1 MGFDLLH
8 PSLQH
13 HVVNSLGWR
22 DLRPLQEQAVRPILE
37 GKNCLLLA
45 PTAGGKTEAAVL
57 PILSCML
64 TEDWRGLS
72 VIYVCPIRALLNNLE
87 ERLSYYCGLV
97 GRRCGLWHGDV
108 AQATKSK
115 LLADPPD
122 LLLTTPESLE
132 ALLISRR
139 TDKRYFFGTLKVAVV
154 DEVHAFAGDDR
165 GWHLLCLL
173 ERIGRLAGT
182 NCQRIGLS
190 ATVGNPDALLGW
202 LATASQREATVVS
215 PQPAEAPGEQA
226 DVTIDYV
233 GDLSNAAQVLKLLYR
248 GEKRLVFCDS
258 RARCED
264 LAGLLRGHGLR
275 VFVSHSSLSVE
286 QRRDAESAF
295 REGRDC
301 VIVATSTLELGIDV
315 GDLDR
320 VIQIDSTFTV
330 SSFLQRL
337 GRTGRRAGSRRNFL
351 FLTTSHETLLQAA
364 AVVELWNQG
373 FVEPLVPPPLP
384 LHVAAQQ
391 VMALTIQEKGITR
404 PDIPKWIGSALTA
417 MGIVEADLN
426 QLLDHMLHS
435 GILAQDAGVLGIGSS
450 GEKLFGA
457 RNFVGLLAVFD
468 APMLMNVFWGPRD
481 LGAVHPISLQHRDDE
496 PIVLSLGGRAWH
508 VTHVDQQGKLVHVV
522 PADVGGRSRWLGESA
537 PLSFELCQMVRRI
550 LLGDGEPAHWSKRSR
565 EAISMLRDD
574 CPWVS
579 RDGLVV
585 LEREQGRGSDWWTF
599 GGLLV
604 NNTLASLVGHSAIS
618 FDNFRIRLPVESV
631 GRIESELDT
640 AADSWQLPLDV
651 QRLRFKFSVA
661 LPGTVLD
668 TMSFQ
673 RSVNTECARRLL
685 RGRIRFR

>member
-1 MGFDLLH
+1 M
-8 PSLQH
+8 
-13 HVVNSLGWR
+13 
-22 DLRPLQEQAVRPILE
+22 RPILG

-57 PILSCML
+57 PILSRML
-64 TEDWRGLS
+64 SEDWRGLS

-115 LLADPPD
+115 MLSDPPD

-139 TDKRYFFGTLKVAVV
+139 TDKRYFFGALKVAVV

-215 PQPAEAPGEQA
+215 PQPAEAPGEEA
-226 DVTIDYV
+226 NITIDYV
-233 GDLSNAAQVLKLLYR
+233 GDLSNAAQVLKLLHG

-275 VFVSHSSLSVE
+275 VFVSHSSLSAE

-320 VIQIDSTFTV
+320 VIQIDSTSTV

-337 GRTGRRAGSRRNFL
+337 GRSGRRAGSRRNFL

-373 FVEPLVPPPLP
+373 YVEPLVPPPLP

-391 VMALTIQEKGITR
+391 VMALTLQENGITR
-404 PDIPKWIGSALTA
+404 PDLPKWIGSALAA
-417 MGIVEADLN
+417 MSIEEASLN
-426 QLLDHMLHS
+426 ELLDHMLRA
-435 GILAQDAGVLGIGSS
+435 GILAQDAGVLGIGPS
-450 GEKLFGA
+450 GEQLYGA
-457 RNFVGLLAVFD
+457 RNFMGLLAVFD
-468 APMLMNVFWGPRD
+468 APPLLSVFWGPRD
-481 LGAVHPISLQHRDDE
+481 LGAVHPISLQRRDDE
-496 PIVLSLGGRAWH
+496 PIVLSLGGQAWH
-508 VTHVDQQGKLVHVV
+508 VTHVDQHRKLVHVV
-522 PADVGGRSRWLGESA
+522 PADVGGRSRWLGESV

-565 EAISMLRDD
+565 EAMSILRDD
-574 CPWVS
+574 WSCVS

-585 LEREQGRGSDWWTF
+585 LEREQSGGSDWWTF
-599 GGLLV
+599 GGMLA
-604 NNTLASLVGHSAIS
+604 NNTLASLVGHSATS

-631 GRIESELDT
+631 RRLESEPNT
-640 AADSWQLPLDV
+640 AADFWQLPPDV
-651 QRLRFKFSVA
+651 QRLRFKFSDA
-661 LPGTVLD
+661 LPGTALD

-673 RSVNTECARRLL
+673 RSVNADSARKLLLWRLLFRRL
-685 RGRIRFR
+685 RRSE